1 VQRMRPD
8 RSGETASSRG
18 TLTKDGIPNVL
29 LYFVAHSDGK
39 PGATFPECAVSLCF
53 VAHSD
58 GKPVPTFPE
67 CALGQSVSEFV
78 FGEEMFGNQGSDA
91 A

>member
-1 VQRMRPD
+1 MQRMRPD

-29 LYFVAHSDGK
+29 LY
-39 PGATFPECAVSLCF
+39 F